1 MYAPEIIL
9 GGAPNA
15 RDLGGI
21 ETLDGRTLRHGRLI
35 RSGMLSRL
43 DDKDIAYLKSAGL
56 RTVVDFRTAAER
68 IQKPDR
74 LPEGTEYIVCPM
86 LEDKTDG
93 ITHDKPETEDEEARR
108 TVKMVRRLMERDPD
122 GAAQMRSLY
131 PVLVTL
137 EHSVLHYRQFF
148 EILLRH
154 EEGLLLY
161 HCTMGKD
168 RVGTATALVLS
179 ALGVSRDEIYSDY
192 LITRSRCAQGTE
204 RLVENCRRYTG
215 NAAEL
220 EFIRMLDTVSEDF
233 LEAAFDAIDENYGG
247 MDSFLRG
254 RMGLDDEKL
263 SRLRELYLY

>member
-21 ETLDGRTLRHGRLI
+21 ETLDGRTLRRGRLI

-43 DDKDIAYLKSAGL
+43 DDKDIAYLKNAGL

-93 ITHDKPETEDEEARR
+93 ITRDKPETEDEEAQR
-108 TVKMVRRLMERDPD
+108 TVKMAQRLMARDPD

-131 PVLVTL
+131 PLLVTL

-154 EEGLLLY
+154 EDGALLY
-161 HCTMGKD
+161 HCTLGKD
-168 RVGTATALVLS
+168 RVGTATALILS
-179 ALGVSRDEIYSDY
+179 ALNVPRETIYSDY
-192 LITRSRCAQGTE
+192 LITRTRCAPGTE
-204 RLVENCRRYTG
+204 RLVENCARYTG
-215 NAAEL
+215 DAATL
-220 EFIRMLDTVSEDF
+220 EFIRAIDTVREDF
-233 LEAAFDAIDENYGG
+233 LGAAFEAIDESCGS
-247 MDSFLRG
+247 MDNFLRD
-254 RMGLDDEKL
+254 RMGLDSKKL
-263 SRLRELYLY
+263 SRLRELYLD

>member
-43 DDKDIAYLKSAGL
+43 DDNDIAYLKNAGL

-68 IQKPDR
+68 SQKPDR
-74 LPEGTEYIVCPM
+74 LPEGTEYIVCPV
-86 LEDKTDG
+86 LEDRTDG
-93 ITHDKPETEDEEARR
+93 VTRDKPETEDEEARR
-108 TVKMVRRLMERDPD
+108 TVKMARRLMERDPD

-137 EHSVLHYRQFF
+137 EHSVLHYRRFF
-148 EILLRH
+148 EIILRH
-154 EEGLLLY
+154 EDGALLY

-179 ALGVSRDEIYSDY
+179 ALNVPREAIFEDY
-192 LITRSRCAQGTE
+192 LITRVRCAPGTE
-204 RLVENCRRYTG
+204 RLVSNCRHYTDD
-215 NAAEL
+215 AATL
-220 EFIRMLDTVSEDF
+220 EFIRTIDTVREEF
-233 LEAAFDAIDENYGG
+233 LCAAFDAIDENYGG
-247 MDSFLRG
+247 MDSFLRSQ
-254 RMGLDDEKL
+254 MGLDDKKL
-263 SRLRELYLY
+263 GRLRELYLD

>member
-9 GGAPNA
+9 AGAPNA

-21 ETLDGRTLRHGRLI
+21 ETLDGRTLRRGRLI

-43 DDKDIAYLKSAGL
+43 DDKDLAYLKSTGL

-86 LEDKTDG
+86 LEDKTEG
-93 ITHDKPETEDEEARR
+93 ITRDEPETEDEEALR
-108 TVKMVRRLMERDPD
+108 TVKMVRRLMARDPD

-148 EILLRH
+148 EILLRQ
-154 EEGLLLY
+154 EEGAVLY

-179 ALGVSRDEIYSDY
+179 ALNVPREAIYSDY
-192 LITRSRCAQGTE
+192 LITRTRCAPGTE
-204 RLVENCRRYTG
+204 RLVENCRRYTDSP
-215 NAAEL
+215 AEL
-220 EFIRMLDTVSEDF
+220 EFVRALDTVREDF
-233 LEAAFDAIDENYGG
+233 LAAAFDAIDESCGS
-247 MDSFLRG
+247 MDNFLRDK
-254 RMGLDDEKL
+254 MGLNEQKL
-263 SRLRELYLY
+263 RRLRELYLD

>member
-43 DDKDIAYLKSAGL
+43 DDSDLAYLKSAGL

-68 IQKPDR
+68 LQKPDR
-74 LPEGTEYIVCPM
+74 LPEGTEYIICPM
-86 LEDKTDG
+86 LEDKTEG
-93 ITHDKPETEDEEARR
+93 ITRDKPETEDEEAQR
-108 TVKMVRRLMERDPD
+108 TVKMARRLMERDPD

-154 EEGLLLY
+154 EEGALLY

-179 ALGVSRDEIYSDY
+179 ALKVPREAIYADY
-192 LITRSRCAQGTE
+192 LITRTRCAPGTE
-204 RLVENCRRYTG
+204 RLVKSCMRYTDD
-215 NAAEL
+215 AATL
-220 EFIRMLDTVSEDF
+220 EFIRTLDTVREDF
-233 LEAAFDAIDENYGG
+233 LGAAFAAIDESCGG
-247 MDSFLRG
+247 MDNFLRVK
-254 RMGLDDEKL
+254 MGLDDEKL
-263 SRLRELYLY
+263 SCLRELYLD